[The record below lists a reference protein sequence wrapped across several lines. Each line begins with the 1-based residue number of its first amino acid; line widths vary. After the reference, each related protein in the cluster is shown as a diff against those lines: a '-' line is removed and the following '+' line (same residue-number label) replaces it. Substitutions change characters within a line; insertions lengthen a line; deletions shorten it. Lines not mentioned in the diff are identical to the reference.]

1 MPHPTFSVSSV
12 VTPVVPPK
20 FVWPWS
26 SSAGGLRPGGST
38 LYNPGN
44 MRVLVV
50 GQGARE
56 HAICWKLKQSPL
68 VREVF
73 AAPGNA
79 GIAQLADCV
88 PIGVA
93 DMIELA
99 DFAEKLKIDL
109 TIIGPELPL
118 TLGIVDEFQKRGLP
132 VFGPTRL
139 AAELEGSK
147 VFSKEFMR
155 KYNIPTAEAAAC
167 NSLDEARKAVK
178 QMKYPCVLKV
188 DGLAAGKGVVIVN
201 SAPEADDYLRMV
213 FEEKKFGTAAT
224 RILVEEFLTGEE
236 VSFMVITDG
245 NRSLPLA
252 PAKDYKKAFDNDEGP
267 NTGGMGAHSPAV
279 VLSGETAAEI
289 MRTIIVPTIQGMA
302 SEGRPYTGV
311 LYAGVMLTPNGPK
324 VLEYNC
330 RFGDPETQ
338 VQMLRL
344 EDDLAEVCLR
354 VARGNLG
361 DMKLNWIKEAA
372 ACVVVAVD
380 GYPDEFTKGQ
390 EVTFD
395 PIDDP
400 AVVVF
405 HAGVVKRDGKL
416 VNQAGRVVSVC
427 ARAATLSEALA
438 KVYEAAPKV
447 RFEGARYRRD
457 IGYRALEARAATTA

>member
-1 MPHPTFSVSSV
+1 
-12 VTPVVPPK
+12 
-20 FVWPWS
+20 
-26 SSAGGLRPGGST
+26 
-38 LYNPGN
+38 
-44 MRVLVV
+44 MRILVV

-56 HAICWKLKQSPL
+56 HALCWKLKQSPL
-68 VREVF
+68 VREVY

-79 GIAQLADCV
+79 GIAQVADIV

-93 DMIELA
+93 DIVELA
-99 DFAEKLKIDL
+99 DFAEKLKMDL

-118 TLGIVDEFQKRGLP
+118 TIGIVDEFQKRGLLI
-132 VFGPTRL
+132 FGPTRL

-155 KYNIPTAEAAAC
+155 KYGIPTAEAVAA
-167 NSLDEARKAVK
+167 NSTDEAKKALK
-178 QMKYPCVLKV
+178 QIGYPAVLKV
-188 DGLAAGKGVVIVN
+188 DGLAAGKGVVIVQ
-201 SAPEADDYLRMV
+201 SASEADDYLRMV
-213 FEEKKFGTAAT
+213 FEERKFGTAA
-224 RILVEEFLTGEE
+224 RLLVEEFLTGEE
-236 VSFMVITDG
+236 VSFMVVTDG
-245 NRSLPLA
+245 KKALPLA

-279 VLSGETAAEI
+279 VLSGETGAEI
-289 MRTIIVPTIQGMA
+289 MRTIIMPTIQGMEA
-302 SEGRPYTGV
+302 EGRPYTGV
-311 LYAGVMLTPNGPK
+311 LFAGLMLTPNGPK

-338 VQMLRL
+338 VQILRL
-344 EDDLAEVCLR
+344 EDDLADLCLR

-361 DMKLNWIKEAA
+361 ELKTLNWLKEAA
-372 ACVVVAVD
+372 ACVVLAVD
-380 GYPDEFTKGQ
+380 GYPDDYVKGQ

-405 HAGVVKRDGKL
+405 HAGVVKRDGKF

-427 ARAATLSEALA
+427 ARAASLSEALA

-447 RFEGARYRRD
+447 RFEGARYRKD
-457 IGYRALEARAATTA
+457 IGYRALEARAASS

>member
-1 MPHPTFSVSSV
+1 
-12 VTPVVPPK
+12 
-20 FVWPWS
+20 
-26 SSAGGLRPGGST
+26 
-38 LYNPGN
+38 

-56 HAICWKLKQSPL
+56 HALCWKLKQSPL
-68 VREVF
+68 VRELY

-79 GIAQLADCV
+79 GIAQVADCV

-93 DMIELA
+93 DIIELA

-109 TIIGPELPL
+109 TVIGPELPL
-118 TLGIVDEFQKRGLP
+118 TLGIVDEFQKRGLAI
-132 VFGPTRL
+132 FGPTRL

-155 KYNIPTAEAAAC
+155 KYAIPTADAAAC

-178 QMKYPCVLKV
+178 QMGYPCVLKV

-201 SAPEADDYLRMV
+201 SASEADEYLRMV

-236 VSFMVITDG
+236 VSFLVITDA
-245 NRSLPLA
+245 NRALPLA
-252 PAKDYKKAFDNDEGP
+252 AAKDYKKAFDNDEGP

-289 MRTIIVPTIQGMA
+289 MRTIVVPTVQGMA

-311 LYAGVMLTPNGPK
+311 LYVGVMLTANGPK

-338 VQMLRL
+338 VQMLRM
-344 EDDLAEVCLR
+344 EDDLADVCLR

-361 DMKLNWIKEAA
+361 DLKQLNWIKEAA

-380 GYPDEFTKGQ
+380 GYPDDFTKGQ
-390 EVTFD
+390 EVAFD

-416 VNQAGRVVSVC
+416 INQAGRVVSVC
-427 ARAATLSEALA
+427 ARAASLSEALA
-438 KVYEAAPKV
+438 KAYEAAPKV

-457 IGYRALEARAATTA
+457 IGYRALEARAAGVER

>member
-1 MPHPTFSVSSV
+1 
-12 VTPVVPPK
+12 
-20 FVWPWS
+20 
-26 SSAGGLRPGGST
+26 
-38 LYNPGN
+38 

-56 HAICWKLKQSPL
+56 HALCWKLKQSPL
-68 VREVF
+68 VREIY

-79 GIAQLADCV
+79 GIAGVADCV
-88 PIGVA
+88 GIGVA
-93 DMIELA
+93 DIIELA

-109 TIIGPELPL
+109 TIVGPELPL

-132 VFGPTRL
+132 IFGPTRL

-155 KYNIPTAEAAAC
+155 KYNIPTAAAHTC
-167 NSLDEARKAVK
+167 SSIDEAKAALK
-178 QMKYPCVLKV
+178 QIGYPAVIKV
-188 DGLAAGKGVVIVN
+188 DGLASGKGVVIVEK
-201 SAPEADDYLRMV
+201 AAEADEYLRMV
-213 FEEKKFGTAAT
+213 FDEKKFGTAAT
-224 RILVEEFLTGEE
+224 RILVEEFLAGEE
-236 VSFMVITDG
+236 VSFIVITDAKK
-245 NRSLPLA
+245 SLPLA
-252 PAKDYKKAFDNDEGP
+252 PVKDYKKAFDNDEGP

-289 MRTIIVPTIQGMA
+289 MKSVILPTVQGMSA
-302 SEGRPYTGV
+302 EGRPYTGV
-311 LYAGVMLTPNGPK
+311 LYAGLMLTPNGPK

-344 EDDLAEVCLR
+344 DDDLADVCLK

-361 DMKLNWIKEAA
+361 DMKALNFKKEAA
-372 ACVVVAVD
+372 ACVVIAVD
-380 GYPDEFTKGQ
+380 GYPDEFPKGQ
-390 EVTFD
+390 EVELD
-395 PIDDP
+395 PIEDES
-400 AVVVF
+400 VVVF
-405 HAGVVKRDGKL
+405 QAGIVKRGGKL

-427 ARAATLSEALA
+427 ARAASLSEALA

-457 IGYRALEARAATTA
+457 IGYRALEARKAVAVE

>member
-1 MPHPTFSVSSV
+1 
-12 VTPVVPPK
+12 
-20 FVWPWS
+20 
-26 SSAGGLRPGGST
+26 
-38 LYNPGN
+38 

-56 HAICWKLKQSPL
+56 HALCWKLKQSPL
-68 VREVF
+68 VRELY

-79 GIAQLADCV
+79 GISTVADTV

-93 DMIELA
+93 DIVELA
-99 DFAEKLKIDL
+99 DFAEKLKMDL
-109 TIIGPELPL
+109 TIVGPELPL

-132 VFGPTRL
+132 IFGPTRL

-155 KYNIPTAEAAAC
+155 KYGIPTANAVAA
-167 NSLDEARKAVK
+167 NSIDEAKAAVK
-178 QMKYPCVLKV
+178 ELGFPCVLKI
-188 DGLAAGKGVVIVN
+188 DGLAAGKGVVIVE
-201 SAPEADDYLRMV
+201 SKGEAEDYLRMV
-213 FEEKKFGTAAT
+213 FDEKKFGTAAT

-245 NRSLPLA
+245 KKSLPLA
-252 PAKDYKKAFDNDEGP
+252 PAKDYKKAFDGDTGP

-279 VLSGETAAEI
+279 VLTGETAADI
-289 MRTIIVPTIQGMA
+289 MRTIVLPTVQGME

-311 LYAGVMLTPNGPK
+311 LFVGLMLTPNGPK

-338 VQMLRL
+338 VQMLRMD
-344 EDDLAEVCLR
+344 DDLADVCLK

-361 DMKLNWIKEAA
+361 DTKLNWKKEAA
-372 ACVVVAVD
+372 ACVVIAVD
-380 GYPDEFTKGQ
+380 GYPDDFVKGQ
-390 EVTFD
+390 EVDFD
-395 PIDDP
+395 PVDDES
-400 AVVVF
+400 VVVF
-405 HAGVVKRDGKL
+405 HAGVVKKGGKL

-438 KVYEAAPKV
+438 KAYEAAPKV

-457 IGYRALEARAATTA
+457 IGYRALEARAASS